1 MNVTGVSTVDNNN
14 EELLKKISFIEHLEE
29 LRLRIIKI
37 LVAIFIMACS
47 SYIFSIQILEY
58 LIIPVKELVFITP
71 TEAFLAR
78 IKVAIITG
86 VFVALPVILYQVWSF
101 VRPGLYKKERRS
113 VLPIAIT
120 SSFFLP

>member
-1 MNVTGVSTVDNNN
+1 MDNNN